1 MDRVELEFIDRRAES
16 ERRVTEHYT
25 RLQRSH
31 VESLR
36 VAEQEATNQRLTFN
50 LALQAA
56 QQRARATRK
65 RVDIPPSQAF
75 IEYRQVV
82 EQKSAYASVAERT
95 LRSAETAVEA
105 KQRVLSDV
113 QHQARV
119 HESRLE
125 ALETRRHVGIRQN
138 EVRLEATH
146 GEELCAMVA
155 GQQKRELVRGAA
167 QKHADALSESSQQS
181 VMVHHS
187 AAIFGVGGQRTTGV
201 YSASTHRDDSS
212 CAQDGAS
219 GSTQGEGAASCEG
232 TTAGTPL
239 TLTADAI
246 SLAVTTVGEGMAR
259 REQTNQGMGRG
270 SSLGSE
276 GNQKENPRS
285 SPRSPPATGTEM
297 SRTDVTNLC
306 SHADMR
312 TEPLVQFGYRLEG
325 GQIVRVELKK
335 TEQGTIEVQLAPE
348 LFADRHLL
356 ARSLREVRN
365 SMRQHGFKVRI

>member
-1 MDRVELEFIDRRAES
+1 MDRVELELIDRRAES

-36 VAEQEATNQRLTFN
+36 VTEQEATNQRLTFN

-56 QQRARATRK
+56 QQHARATRK
-65 RVDIPPSQAF
+65 REDIPPSQAF

-82 EQKSAYASVAERT
+82 EQKSAHTMVAERT

-105 KQRVLSDV
+105 KQRVLSNV
-113 QHQARV
+113 QHQVRA

-138 EVRLEATH
+138 EARLEAAH

-181 VMVHHS
+181 GVVRHS
-187 AAIFGVGGQRTTGV
+187 TASFGVGCQRTTGV
-201 YSASTHRDDSS
+201 SSASTHRDDSS
-212 CAQDGAS
+212 FAQDGAS
-219 GSTQGEGAASCEG
+219 GSVQGEGTA
-232 TTAGTPL
+232 AGTPL

-246 SLAVTTVGEGMAR
+246 SLAATTTGEGMAR

-276 GNQKENPRS
+276 GSQKENPRS
-285 SPRSPPATGTEM
+285 APQSPPATGTER

-306 SHADMR
+306 SSGDTR